1 MRKILIIDDEPGI
14 TQAFEDSFRYET
26 DYEITSTND
35 GDQAIPLIKGK
46 EPHLL
51 VLDWRLRGEVEGKD
65 ILAFMKKEF
74 PKTPVYVV
82 TASVQFVPEI
92 QSLGADACI
101 LKPCGDLKEKIKE
114 HWKKGTGIH

>member
-1 MRKILIIDDEPGI
+1 MRRILIIDDEPGI
-14 TQAFEDSFRYET
+14 TQAFEDSFRYEKE
-26 DYEITSTND
+26 YEITSTND
-35 GDQAIPLIKGK
+35 GDIAIPLIKEK

-65 ILAFMKKEF
+65 ILTFMKKEF

-92 QSLGADACI
+92 KSLGADACI
-101 LKPCGDLKEKIKE
+101 LKPCGDLKEKIKGAF
-114 HWKKGTGIH
+114 KS